1 MNEETRIFPW
11 KIFQWPSKKDM
22 IKIINKTL
30 ENAFFSLKF
39 KTKTASIKLFWCLD
53 QDNLGN
59 FEQVVYLLLSY
70 VFIGNLKHILV
81 EKIACVN
88 KTKCS
93 EFAKWQCDTSMYE
106 VFALIRDICSVLSKI
121 YDGVF
126 QQKHYC

>member
-1 MNEETRIFPW
+1 MKRHEFSRER
-11 KIFQWPSKKDM
+11 
-22 IKIINKTL
+22 
-30 ENAFFSLKF
+30 FFSDPVKKTWLKLSTKHWKMPFFPLKF
-39 KTKTASIKLFWCLD
+39 KTKTASIKLFWFLD

-81 EKIACVN
+81 EKITCVN